1 MQLLIFLHVNI
12 RLNMYRD
19 WENKTKIFNNQKI
32 NDIEMDEDIKKYHDL
47 IIETSKDLLETTKK

>member
-1 MQLLIFLHVNI
+1 
-12 RLNMYRD
+12 MYRD